1 MLRGPTKHLFRP
13 RCSSSFG
20 TTLETDEQLLVAAA
34 RGTQLLTPCAAAA
47 VAARAERKRL
57 LAVAEAL
64 LRAYAGLLG

>member
-34 RGTQLLTPCAAAA
+34 RLAGALALLALLEYQLLLKLQMQAPHSRST
-47 VAARAERKRL
+47 
-57 LAVAEAL
+57 
-64 LRAYAGLLG
+64 